1 VEWRALWKNLMAHP
15 LSIFLRAIAAK
26 GIRYLTCTLCSNGHA
41 FEHCSG
47 PKHYGH
53 IWMVKGELVNRG
65 VGYVEGRDY
74 FWQVVTVGR
83 GLAMRFNHLD
93 GAIEGWRPTD
103 GMRLG
108 PLAQRPDQFHLA
120 PAPTQRQGPNLP
132 PPPPPIGAPP
142 PPIGA
147 PPCGD
152 RYPPPPPLQQ
162 QRAVVATVAPGH
174 PGSSADAAPMAELEA
189 SGWLGGEWPLRVSL
203 SSEEQIDSIEA
214 AFADKLRGELTR
226 RGGLL
231 EVIIEARPGHGVPAR
246 AI

>member
-1 VEWRALWKNLMAHP
+1 MVQEKTLESSPAAAAARLSGQRRDGEW
-15 LSIFLRAIAAK
+15 SILRQ
-26 GIRYLTCTLCSNGHA
+26 N
-41 FEHCSG
+41 
-47 PKHYGH
+47 
-53 IWMVKGELVNRG
+53 
-65 VGYVEGRDY
+65 
-74 FWQVVTVGR
+74 
-83 GLAMRFNHLD
+83 
-93 GAIEGWRPTD
+93 
-103 GMRLG
+103 
-108 PLAQRPDQFHLA
+108 LAQALA
-120 PAPTQRQGPNLP
+120 QMQGPNLP
-132 PPPPPIGAPP
+132 PPS

-203 SSEEQIDSIEA
+203 SSEEQIDIIGA
-214 AFADKLRGELTR
+214 AFADKLRGELRR